1 MDASTDRQRLEMTVL
16 RPNRGRRRRD
26 RLRRVEFLPDL
37 VELIVIAV
45 RAGAT
50 PTAALSLVAPNA
62 PDPLRP
68 ALAEVDHRLRRGQ
81 RLADALPAFVD
92 LLGHEAT
99 VFVDALATAD
109 RYGLPLAPVLDRLA
123 DDIRGERRRRAEAQ
137 ARTLPVKL
145 AFPLVMC
152 TLPSFVLLAIVPAL
166 LGALSTLRGSA
177 P

>member
-1 MDASTDRQRLEMTVL
+1 MTWPPRMRSGSRRERSRQIEL
-16 RPNRGRRRRD
+16 
-26 RLRRVEFLPDL
+26 LPDL

-50 PTAALSLVAPNA
+50 PAAALTLVAPNA
-62 PDPLRP
+62 PMPLRP
-68 ALAEVDHRLRRGQ
+68 ALAEVQHRLRRGQ
-81 RLADALPAFVD
+81 RLADALAAIGE
-92 LLGHEAT
+92 LLGPDAT

-123 DDIRGERRRRAEAQ
+123 DDIRSERRRRAESQ

-166 LGALSTLRGSA
+166 LGAVSTLRGSA

>member
-1 MDASTDRQRLEMTVL
+1 MNWR
-16 RPNRGRRRRD
+16 RGRHRRD
-26 RLRRVEFLPDL
+26 GSHRIELLPDL
-37 VELIVIAV
+37 VELIVIAL
-45 RAGAT
+45 RAGTT
-50 PTAALSLVAPNA
+50 PAAALSLVAPNSPA
-62 PDPLRP
+62 PLRP
-68 ALAEVDHRLRRGQ
+68 ALAEVEHRLRRGQ
-81 RLADALPAFVD
+81 RLADALPAFIE

-123 DDIRGERRRRAEAQ
+123 DDIRAERRRRAEAQ

-145 AFPLVMC
+145 AFPLVVC